1 MYKCITNLKCFFC
14 FLDILVMDTKNMK
27 LKQEINLLSKED
39 DQYKRTLSN
48 MRNTI
53 LKLND
58 IFSQNKGKSNQ
69 LLNEN
74 EWIQC
79 SYVTELKVNINKNI
93 SIIILY
99 FNI

>member
-1 MYKCITNLKCFFC
+1 
-14 FLDILVMDTKNMK
+14 MK
-27 LKQEINLLSKED
+27 LKQEIISLSKEE

-58 IFSQNKGKSNQ
+58 VFSQNKGKSSQ

-79 SYVTELKVNINKNI
+79 SYVAELKVNISKDIN
-93 SIIILY
+93 IIILY
-99 FNI
+99 FNK

>member
-1 MYKCITNLKCFFC
+1 
-14 FLDILVMDTKNMK
+14 MK
-27 LKQEINLLSKED
+27 LKQEINSLSKEN

-58 IFSQNKGKSNQ
+58 VFNQNKGKSSQ

-79 SYVTELKVNINKNI
+79 SYVAELKVNTNKNI
-93 SIIILY
+93 SIIILH

>member
-1 MYKCITNLKCFFC
+1 
-14 FLDILVMDTKNMK
+14 MK

-58 IFSQNKGKSNQ
+58 VFSQNKGKSSQ

-79 SYVTELKVNINKNI
+79 SYVAELKVNINKNI

>member
-1 MYKCITNLKCFFC
+1 MN
-14 FLDILVMDTKNMK
+14 TKNVK
-27 LKQEINLLSKED
+27 LKQEIISLSKED
-39 DQYKRTLSN
+39 YQYKRILTN

-58 IFSQNKGKSNQ
+58 NFSQNKGKSTQ

-79 SYVTELKVNINKNI
+79 SYIAELKVRHKHKGTTFYNILHMYYININ
-93 SIIILY
+93 
-99 FNI
+99 

>member
-1 MYKCITNLKCFFC
+1 
-14 FLDILVMDTKNMK
+14 MK
-27 LKQEINLLSKED
+27 LKQEINSLSKED

-58 IFSQNKGKSNQ
+58 VFSQNKGKSSQ

-79 SYVTELKVNINKNI
+79 SYVAELKVNINKNKYNNFV
-93 SIIILY
+93 L
-99 FNI
+99 